1 MNRMGT
7 YRSSNDVGL
16 IFDFVA
22 VNDIISSNTTDMHKQ
37 IANDPKINV
46 TINIR
51 ANVNFGD

>member
-1 MNRMGT
+1 MNRLGT

-22 VNDIISSNTTDMHKQ
+22 VSIISSNTTDMHKQ